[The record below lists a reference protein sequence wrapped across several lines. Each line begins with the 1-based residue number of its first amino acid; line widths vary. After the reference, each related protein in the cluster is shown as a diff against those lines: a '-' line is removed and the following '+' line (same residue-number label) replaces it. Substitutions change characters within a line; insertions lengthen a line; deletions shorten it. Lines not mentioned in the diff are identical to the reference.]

1 MKEKDTNLGYNLKAE
16 SYENFI
22 GWMHFQNRKQTQRLR
37 KKENKQTNSGSQR
50 GNMRARIIQEVGPN
64 IYTQIHWK
72 SITSKSLHPA
82 EGTLVN
88 NAHWSICEKSQIRTV
103 ISVSTT
109 ESPGCTPQNIQS
121 SKSIIQ
127 LYNYTM
133 IQLYK

>member
-1 MKEKDTNLGYNLKAE
+1 MGNKDLEK
-16 SYENFI
+16 
-22 GWMHFQNRKQTQRLR
+22 R
-37 KKENKQTNSGSQR
+37 NKQTNSGSQR

-72 SITSKSLHPA
+72 SIISKSLHPA
-82 EGTLVN
+82 EGTLVSN
-88 NAHWSICEKSQIRTV
+88 VHGSICEKSQIRTV
-103 ISVSTT
+103 ISTSTT

-127 LYNYTM
+127 LYNYTIISI